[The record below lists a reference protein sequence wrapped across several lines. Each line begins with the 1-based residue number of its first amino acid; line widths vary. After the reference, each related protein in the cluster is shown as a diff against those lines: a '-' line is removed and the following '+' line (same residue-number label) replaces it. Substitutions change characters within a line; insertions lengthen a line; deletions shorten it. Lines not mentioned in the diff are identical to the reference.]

1 MKKKL
6 IWFATLMLLPFSLSA
21 STGID
26 KGDSAWIIVAT
37 ALVMF
42 MTPAG
47 LALFY
52 GGMVRTKNLLNT
64 YAMVFISYILGSIV
78 WMFWG
83 YSLAFSGGGSFIG
96 NLSNAFLSGIGI
108 NSVTGTIPT
117 LLFVVFQM
125 TFAAITIA
133 LVAGS
138 LVERTNFLWWII
150 FSVLWLTFVYS
161 PVAHWVWGGGFLQKL
176 GVIDFAGGIVVHTT
190 AGITGLTLAL
200 LIGKRK
206 GFLKEPF
213 FPSSITLTA
222 LGAAMLWFGWFG
234 FNAGSALAINGVA
247 VNAFITTNT
256 SGAIAA
262 LTWIIIEWLKDGKP
276 TLLGMASG
284 AIAGLAAITPA
295 SGYVNI
301 WGAVIIGIFASIFG
315 YFAITWLKVK
325 LAYDDSLDV
334 FGVHGIDGIWG
345 TLAAGLFADPAI
357 NGQRGLF
364 YGNASLFVNQLIGVV
379 VTIVFTLVLT
389 LILAYFVKIIT
400 GGWRVSEEIEIE
412 GLDQSFHG
420 EKSFDL

>member
-1 MKKKL
+1 MKKNIIVSL
-6 IWFATLMLLPFSLSA
+6 IVFFTPLSLFA
-21 STGID
+21 STGIN
-26 KGDSAWIIVAT
+26 KGDSAWVIMAT

-52 GGMVRTKNLLNT
+52 GGMVRNKNLLNT
-64 YAMVFISYILGSIV
+64 YAMVFISYILGSII

-83 YSLAFSGGGSFIG
+83 YSLAFSGSGSFIG
-96 NLSNAFLSGIGI
+96 NLTNAFLNGIGI

-150 FSVLWLTFVYS
+150 FSILWLTFVYS

-262 LTWIIIEWLKDGKP
+262 FTWAIIEWIKDGKP
-276 TLLGMASG
+276 TLLGIASG

-295 SGYVNI
+295 SGFVNL
-301 WGAVIIGIFASIFG
+301 WGAIVIGILSSIFG

-325 LAYDDSLDV
+325 FGYDDSLDV

-357 NGQRGLF
+357 NGKAGLF
-364 YGNASLFVNQLIGVV
+364 YGNSSLFVHQVIGVV
-379 VTIVFTLVLT
+379 VTIVFTVVGT
-389 LILAYFVKIIT
+389 LILAYIAKIIA
-400 GGWRVSEEIEIE
+400 GGWRVAEEVEIE
-412 GLDQSFHG
+412 GIDQAFHG